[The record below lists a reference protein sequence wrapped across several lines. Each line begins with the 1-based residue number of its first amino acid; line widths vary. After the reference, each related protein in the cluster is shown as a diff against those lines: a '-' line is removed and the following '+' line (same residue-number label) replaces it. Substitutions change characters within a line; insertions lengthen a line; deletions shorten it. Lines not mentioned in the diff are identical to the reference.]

1 MRANGITFWIPVT
14 LALYIAT
21 TATGRSADTEVNQL
35 LVSRDLRG
43 TKVALL
49 IIDLEDGS
57 VLAEVDPDQRMIPAS
72 NMKLITTAAA
82 LRLLEKDFRFQTQL
96 RLISSDD
103 WQSHRRGLNLEPD
116 PDQAPSLLIRGDGDP
131 AFCDPAG
138 LKQRLFST
146 SSDFADGLDRG
157 IVPAGLR
164 REFAEHEVALSEHAT
179 TSLNQRGL
187 RWLITAP
194 GETFVVVWE
203 DPRLLAREA
212 ESGVDPPLHI
222 YRQLGV
228 DDLIN
233 NWIDTIKKTGIR
245 KFDRIIVDDRV
256 FDREYV
262 HRSWPPDQLNRHYCA
277 QVSGLNFHLNL
288 LHIWP
293 EPTEPGRTP
302 RILISPEGAVVETSN
317 RAVTGIT
324 DTFGVDRLSGTNHL
338 IYSGKIAQRKYAPF
352 RVTVHEPHMFFARWF
367 QGRLAAAGVEI
378 GDVRHADEVE
388 VLPDGQLLHVE
399 QTTLF
404 ETLRRCNSDSVNLYA
419 ESLLKRIGR
428 HYTGAG
434 GSWINGAAAV
444 RAFLHERLGANA
456 AVVTIDDGSGLSR
469 ENRVTPRIMVKLLK
483 SMYQDEQ
490 LGRAYL
496 LSMAIGGTRGSLK
509 KRFKQSALRGHVYAK
524 SGYINAVSNLSGYVL
539 VPDENIEGRERALA
553 FSLLFNNI
561 QQPVPV
567 SRIKDLQQEILEIVA
582 SGYGLESLESRGR
595 SPESRVA
602 RRGARRPLVHMTSS
616 NSELILGRTGSDGA
630 TTGDP

>member
-1 MRANGITFWIPVT
+1 MTFWIPVAW
-14 LALYIAT
+14 ALCIAA
-21 TATGRSADTEVNQL
+21 TASGRSADTEVNQL

-49 IIDLEDGS
+49 IVDVEDGS
-57 VLAEVDPDQRMIPAS
+57 VLAAVDPDQRMLPAS

-82 LRLLEKDFRFQTQL
+82 LGLLEKDFRFQTEL
-96 RLISSDD
+96 RLISRAD
-103 WQSHRRGLNLEPD
+103 WQSHREQLNLEPD
-116 PDQAPSLLIRGDGDP
+116 PGQAPSLLIRGDGDP
-131 AFCDPAG
+131 AFCDPAV
-138 LKQRLFST
+138 LKQWVFST
-146 SSDFADGLDRG
+146 SLDFADDLDRG

-164 REFAEHEVALSEHAT
+164 REFAEHEVPLSGHAT
-179 TSLNQRGL
+179 ASLDQRDL

-194 GETFVVVWE
+194 GETFVAERE
-203 DPRLLAREA
+203 DPRFPAREA
-212 ESGVDPPLHI
+212 KSEVDPALHI
-222 YRQLGV
+222 YRQLSV

-233 NWIDTIKKTGIR
+233 NWIDTIKKTGNR
-245 KFDRIIVDDRV
+245 KFDRLIVDDRV
-256 FDREYV
+256 FDREFV

-277 QVSGLNFHLNL
+277 QVSGLNFHRNL

-317 RAVTGIT
+317 RAVTGAT
-324 DTFGVDRLSGTNHL
+324 DTFGVDRHSGTNHL
-338 IYSGKIAQRKYAPF
+338 IYSGKIAHRKRDPF
-352 RVTVHEPHMFFARWF
+352 RVTMHEPHLLFARWF
-367 QGRLAAAGVEI
+367 QVRLAAAGIEVAE
-378 GDVRHADEVE
+378 VRHADEAE

-419 ESLLKRIGR
+419 ESLFKRVGR

-434 GSWINGAAAV
+434 GDWINGAAAV
-444 RAFLHERLGANA
+444 RAFLHDRLGANA

-469 ENRVTPRIMVKLLK
+469 ENRLTPRIMVRLLK

-490 LGRAYL
+490 LGRDYV

-509 KRFKQSALRGHVYAK
+509 KRFRQSALRGHVYAK
-524 SGYINAVSNLSGYVL
+524 SGYINAVSNLSGYVF
-539 VPDENIEGRERALA
+539 VPDENNEGRERALA

-567 SRIKDLQQEILEIVA
+567 SRIKALQQEILEAVA
-582 SGYGLESLESRGR
+582 SGYGVESPESRVQ

-602 RRGARRPLVHMTSS
+602 SRGAR
-616 NSELILGRTGSDGA
+616 
-630 TTGDP
+630 